1 LYTVEYYTMQM
12 ISTIYEYLYNT
23 TSGEISY
30 SIFGKILET
39 VPKNRKRIQDTDIC
53 MTSRVTQSVKR
64 FCDANKNKTNTY
76 AISLSGGIDSMV
88 LATIVKALGYS
99 VVALHINY
107 NNRPETK
114 SEQIFLEKWCHY
126 NDIRLYIKEIKDL
139 TRSTT
144 KRSDYEALTKQIRFA
159 FYTSV
164 LQDEDL
170 EFILLAHHRDDI
182 VENVFA
188 NVCRARYILNLA
200 VIKETSE
207 IEGVTICRPL
217 IDHYKDDI
225 INFAK
230 RNDTPYFKD
239 TTPGWSVRGKYRN
252 IIAPAIEDAFTNN
265 VKDNLIQLGRQSD
278 EWNSL
283 IEAEILTPF
292 LDAVEYNPYSVR
304 FNIERW
310 LYHPHCFWMQV
321 FMRIF
326 HRYRTNSPSRKSVQ
340 NFMNNLTLNT
350 CQNIALTNTTKSRL
364 KNNWITIEFIE
375 LFNRF
380 NPKI

>member
-1 LYTVEYYTMQM
+1 M

-30 SIFGKILET
+30 KIFENILET
-39 VPKNRKRIQDTDIC
+39 VPKNCKRIQDMEID
-53 MTSRVTQSVKR
+53 MSSMVVQSVKR
-64 FCDANKNKTNTY
+64 FCDANKNKTRTY

-88 LATIVKALGYS
+88 LATIVKVLGYS

-126 NDIRLYIKEIKDL
+126 NDIRLHIKEIRDL

-225 INFAK
+225 IKFAAK
-230 RNDTPYFKD
+230 NGTPYFKD
-239 TTPGWSVRGKYRN
+239 TTPDWSVRGKYRN
-252 IIAPAIEDAFTNN
+252 IIAPAIEETFTQA
-265 VKDNLIQLGRQSD
+265 VKDNLVQLGRQSD
-278 EWNSL
+278 EWNAL
-283 IEAEILTPF
+283 VEGQILQPF
-292 LDAVEYNPYSVR
+292 LYAVEYNPYSVR
-304 FNIERW
+304 FNIEHW
-310 LYHPHCFWMQV
+310 LNHPHCFWMQV

-326 HRYRTNSPSRKSVQ
+326 HRYKTNSPSRKSVQ
-340 NFMNNLTLNT
+340 NFMNNLALNT

-364 KNNWITIEFIE
+364 KNGSVTIEFIE
-375 LFNRF
+375 LFKQF
-380 NPKI
+380 NSIKY

>member
-1 LYTVEYYTMQM
+1 M

-230 RNDTPYFKD
+230 RNDTPYF
-239 TTPGWSVRGKYRN
+239 
-252 IIAPAIEDAFTNN
+252 
-265 VKDNLIQLGRQSD
+265 
-278 EWNSL
+278 NSAGL
-283 IEAEILTPF
+283 
-292 LDAVEYNPYSVR
+292 
-304 FNIERW
+304 
-310 LYHPHCFWMQV
+310 
-321 FMRIF
+321 
-326 HRYRTNSPSRKSVQ
+326 
-340 NFMNNLTLNT
+340 
-350 CQNIALTNTTKSRL
+350 
-364 KNNWITIEFIE
+364 
-375 LFNRF
+375 
-380 NPKI
+380 